1 MDFKDKFQDLA
12 KAAGKAAGD
21 AAKVAGDKAGDA
33 IEIGKLKTKIMSEK
47 KTIDQAI
54 TSIGQYYYDVHKKGG
69 DLDADV
75 EEYAKKIDEAQK
87 HIDVLNKQIE
97 VVKEQPAGEDA
108 GDAAAG
114 GSNAPDTEKAA
125 EGEGDKPEVIEY
137 SSGDEE

>member
-33 IEIGKLKTKIMSEK
+33 IEIGKLKAKIASEK

-54 TSIGQYYYDVHKKGG
+54 TSIGSYYYDVHKKGG

-75 EEYAKKIDEAQK
+75 EEFAKKIDEAQK
-87 HIDVLNKQIE
+87 RIDVLNKQIE
-97 VVKEQPAGEDA
+97 VVKQPAGDPA
-108 GDAAAG
+108 DAAS
-114 GSNAPDTEKAA
+114 GSDAPDTEKAA
-125 EGEGDKPEVIEY
+125 EGDGDKPEVIEY
-137 SSGDEE
+137 SAGDEE

>member
-21 AAKVAGDKAGDA
+21 AAKAAGDKAGDA
-33 IEIGKLKTKIMSEK
+33 IEIGKLKTKIASEK
-47 KTIDQAI
+47 KTIDQAV

-69 DLDADV
+69 DLDAEV

-87 HIDVLNKQIE
+87 RIDVLNKQIE

-108 GDAAAG
+108 GDAAP
-114 GSNAPDTEKAA
+114 SDAPDTEKAA